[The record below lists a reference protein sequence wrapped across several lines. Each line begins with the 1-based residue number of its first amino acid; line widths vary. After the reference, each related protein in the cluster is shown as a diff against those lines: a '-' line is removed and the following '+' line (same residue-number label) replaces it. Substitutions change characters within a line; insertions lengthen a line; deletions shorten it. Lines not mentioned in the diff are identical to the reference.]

1 MESHQMMEKRSKVT
15 HTLLQT
21 TVVAGTPGGRSR
33 RTRFEAPLSL
43 ERVRASLGYMTRAA
57 SHRLTPRQ
65 DWRWVAAAL
74 PPQPRLCYL
83 LK

>member
-33 RTRFEAPLSL
+33 RTRFEAPLSY
-43 ERVRASLGYMTRAA
+43 RKSKG
-57 SHRLTPRQ
+57 
-65 DWRWVAAAL
+65 
-74 PPQPRLCYL
+74 
-83 LK
+83 